1 MEETKELHCSEC
13 GAKIEDN
20 YYKCLDNCL
29 QVNFFDTEEENC
41 FCSEECF
48 CKYMSLEQLDVEEK
62 QLSIFD
68 MEVLDNGKQRRNTGS
83 TK

>member
-1 MEETKELHCSEC
+1 MLKTTKTKFKDKCDEC
-13 GAKIEDN
+13 GKFDFLKGFN
-20 YYKCLDNCL
+20 NKCLC
-29 QVNFFDTEEENC
+29 
-41 FCSEECF
+41 
-48 CKYMSLEQLDVEEK
+48 EEK